1 MVQLLSM
8 THIFCADTAAC
19 NSEISVNTLYRIFL
33 TQIYFYRQSHL
44 SQTYKSSFLLRFY
57 HAGAGKRPKRPH
69 IVDRPITARA
79 TKNLKS
85 TQTCVSGWGSLLP
98 PESENQAPQ
107 KPTESFLSSVVN
119 SNLGFHDDSFRIQL
133 QKKGILIA
141 VLLQIRLSHQNTEQL
156 HYLLSHNLHLLFT

>member
-33 TQIYFYRQSHL
+33 TQIYLYKQSHL
-44 SQTYKSSFLLRFY
+44 SLTYKSSLLLRFY

-69 IVDRPITARA
+69 TVDRPITARA
-79 TKNLKS
+79 TKKLKS
-85 TQTCVSGWGSLLP
+85 TQTCVSEWGSLLP

-107 KPTESFLSSVVN
+107 RPSESILLSIVN
-119 SNLGFHDDSFRIQL
+119 CNLGFHYSFRIQL
-133 QKKGILIA
+133 QEKGILIA
-141 VLLQIRLSHQNTEQL
+141 KLLQIRLSHQNTEQL